1 MVAEDAGSRASRPAG
16 KPDVESQDFSIVLGG
31 PLYQLLRFSHL
42 SDDLLGHVRARVL
55 VMVAIAWAPLVVL
68 TALGGQMLGGNLTV
82 PFLRDYE
89 VHVRFLIAMPLLIMA
104 ELVVHERLRLLVKTF
119 RARNLIPED
128 QVPRFDAALA
138 SAYRLRNSLAAEIVL
153 VVLVYVVG
161 VSIIWRH
168 FAALSTPTWYA
179 TPTADGSTLSWAGLW
194 YGYVSLPIFQFLLC
208 RWYFRFIVWARAL
221 WQISRIKLALIPTH
235 PDRLGGLGFL
245 SSTPFAFAPLLLA
258 HGALLSGA
266 LANRILYLGAKL
278 SDFYILIAA
287 LVAWMLILVVGP
299 LLVFAPQLARAKRVG
314 LREYGTLAQ
323 TYVRDFDGKWVH
335 GHAPENELLGTGDIQ
350 SLADLGNS
358 LEVVKSMRALPITK
372 EALLQLGVIT
382 LLPLAPLLLTMM
394 PLKDLLKMLLGV
406 IF

>member
-1 MVAEDAGSRASRPAG
+1 MVAEHAGLRANAPAG
-16 KPDVESQDFSIVLGG
+16 QANVEAEDFSIVLGG

-55 VMVAIAWAPLVVL
+55 VIAAIAWAPLLVL
-68 TALGGQMLGGNLTV
+68 TAIGGQLLGGNLTV

-89 VHVRFLIAMPLLIMA
+89 VHVRFLIAMPLLIVA

-128 QVPRFDAALA
+128 DVPRFDAALV
-138 SAYRLRNSLAAEIVL
+138 SAYRLRNSLTAEIAL

-161 VSIIWRH
+161 VSVIWRH
-168 FAALSTPTWYA
+168 FLSLTTATWYA
-179 TPTADGSTLSWAGLW
+179 SSTADGSTLTWAGYW

-208 RWYFRFIVWARAL
+208 RWYFRFFVWARAL
-221 WQISRIKLALIPTH
+221 WQISRIRLAIIPTH

-287 LVAWMLILVVGP
+287 LVVWMLILVVGP
-299 LLVFAPQLARAKRVG
+299 LLVFAPQLARAKRIG

-323 TYVRDFDGKWVH
+323 TYVRNFDGKWVH
-335 GHAPENELLGTGDIQ
+335 GRGSEDELLGTGDIQ

-358 LEVVKSMRALPITK
+358 LEVVKGMRALPITK
-372 EALLQLGVIT
+372 EALLQLGIIT
-382 LLPLAPLLLTMM
+382 LIPMAPLLLTMM